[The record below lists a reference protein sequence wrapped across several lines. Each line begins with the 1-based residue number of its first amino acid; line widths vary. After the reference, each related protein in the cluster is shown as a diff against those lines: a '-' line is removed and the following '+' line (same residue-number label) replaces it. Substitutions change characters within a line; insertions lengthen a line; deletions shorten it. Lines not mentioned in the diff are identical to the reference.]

1 MNTYK
6 KYCPN
11 VFVAQCT
18 EQHTRG
24 EIIEV
29 QTKYGKVN
37 ECVVYNKVAEGN
49 GFYYYSIVRAD
60 GYNAQERAKAKA
72 ERLTEAAQ
80 RQSEKSNE

>member
-6 KYCPN
+6 KFCPN
-11 VFVAQCT
+11 VYVAKCT
-18 EQHTRG
+18 ERHAKG

-60 GYNAQERAKAKA
+60 GFNAQERANAKT
-72 ERLTEAAQ
+72 ENGINLT
-80 RQSEKSNE
+80 KF